1 MSEGGAAWNRDSALA
16 RGTTNLPLSFDI
28 SVTSARI
35 KLARKKLP
43 NPASA
48 ISIKNDLESSLALAR
63 KCRYLEYE
71 YKLVLALG
79 EIELPSGDA
88 RRGRA
93 RLEALASDANSK
105 GFGLIARNAAAATKA
120 QPARQN

>member
-79 EIELPSGDA
+79 EIELHSGDA
-88 RRGRA
+88 RRRPA
-93 RLEALASDANSK
+93 PLPTLPSHSNHKRFAL
-105 GFGLIARNAAAATKA
+105 IPPTP
-120 QPARQN
+120 PA